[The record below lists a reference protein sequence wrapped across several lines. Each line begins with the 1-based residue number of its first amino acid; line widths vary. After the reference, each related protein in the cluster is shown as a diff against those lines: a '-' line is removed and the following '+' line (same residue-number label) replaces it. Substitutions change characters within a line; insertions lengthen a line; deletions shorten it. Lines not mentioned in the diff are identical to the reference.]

1 MAMSMMPYLPGGLR
15 MEHLVLPPLALL
27 TMIKCLQ
34 LTRSVYGPTAI
45 SVLAL
50 CFSLIAVTLGSLQ
63 SEITGAMAS
72 PLGMFIRLCVPPL
85 ILMTFTFALAHVSCV
100 LTGAARAIVGG
111 GMFAGFCS
119 LSSVFFDITTL
130 LSPWVHIDEES
141 VWSQTMA
148 IGRFTGLFNQPLEAG
163 VFFSVALLAVLYLLK
178 SCPRER
184 IFNGLGLAL
193 ILIGGL
199 LSLSKNFIVLGQALG
214 LAFAVS
220 IHLLSLRF
228 VLFLCATAGT
238 GLIALIIE
246 INPVY
251 MHSLIDLFEDGNLLM
266 ALTAGRLGSSDTEV
280 SQLFAQLWTQ
290 GQWVYGRGL
299 GSQLPLDNGYL
310 EYFYQGGVLALCGYV
325 LSLVALALPAVAHAK
340 RTEGKLLLYLLL
352 FVVIASLGGPVIT
365 ANRANVP
372 LMLLMVA
379 CIVTMRRNPL
389 INPCNPSKGRVQC
402 MVS

>member
-1 MAMSMMPYLPGGLR
+1 MSMMPYLPGGLR

-27 TMIKCLQ
+27 TMVNSLQ
-34 LTRSVYGPTAI
+34 LTRRVYGPAGI

-50 CFSLIAVTLGSLQ
+50 CFSLIAVALGSLQ

-72 PLGMFIRLCVPPL
+72 PLGMFIRLCMPPL
-85 ILMTFTFALAHVSCV
+85 ILMTFMFALAHVSFV

-119 LSSVFFDITTL
+119 LSSVLFDMTTL
-130 LSPWVHIDEES
+130 LSLWVNIDDES
-141 VWSQTMA
+141 VWSQTIA

-163 VFFSVALLAVLYLLK
+163 VFFSVALLAVLYLFK

-220 IHLLSLRF
+220 IHLLSIRVAL
-228 VLFLCATAGT
+228 LLCATAAMGF
-238 GLIALIIE
+238 IALIIE
-246 INPVY
+246 INPNYV
-251 MHSLIDLFEDGNLLM
+251 HSLIDLFEDGNLLM

-290 GQWVYGRGL
+290 GHWVYGRGV

-310 EYFYQGGVLALCGYV
+310 EYFYQGGVLALCGYAV
-325 LSLVALALPAVAHAK
+325 SLVALALPAVAHA
-340 RTEGKLLLYLLL
+340 RRIEGKLLFYLLL
-352 FVVIASLGGPVIT
+352 FVVIASLGGPVLT
-365 ANRANVP
+365 ANRANVA
-372 LMLLMVA
+372 LILLMVA
-379 CIVTMRRNPL
+379 CIVTMRRNPF
-389 INPCNPSKGRVQC
+389 INPCKLLKGNIQC
-402 MVS
+402 KVS